1 MMQAE
6 VRQLSNPQLAAFDH
20 DYVTDQ
26 GFAAIQ
32 EHLESEFGDRP
43 FDVLDVGGGAGFFVD
58 RLLKRY
64 PNMSATVLDNSA
76 LLLDQN
82 VAHPR
87 KRTLMG
93 SGTDLLAAVGDQ
105 RFDVV
110 FFNFALH
117 HFVVRR
123 YADTRELQ
131 RVALRQA
138 TQILSERGRVC
149 VSEIAYEGAVYHNLP
164 SRIAFEVTASQRL
177 AKLTKRLGAN
187 TAGCGICFLSSSAW
201 RREFARAGLTVA
213 AEDWEPMRR
222 FKLLSRL
229 RLAAIAARRVANVH
243 YWLERSS
250 THAVR
255 V

>member
-6 VRQLSNPQLAAFDH
+6 VRQLSDPQLAAFDH
-20 DYVTDQ
+20 DYVTDD
-26 GFAAIQ
+26 GFASIQ
-32 EHLESEFGDRP
+32 AHLDREFGSRT

-64 PNMSATVLDNSA
+64 PGMSATVLDNSA

-82 VAHPR
+82 SQHPR

-93 SGTDLLAAVGDQ
+93 SGTDLLTAVGSQ
-105 RFDVV
+105 RFEVV

-117 HFVVRR
+117 HFVVRG

-131 RVALRQA
+131 RAALRQA
-138 TQILSERGRVC
+138 SRILSGSGRIC

-164 SRIAFEVTASQRL
+164 SRIAFEITASRRL
-177 AKLTKRLGAN
+177 AKLTKKLGAN
-187 TAGCGICFLSSSAW
+187 TAGCGICFLSANAW
-201 RREFARAGLTVA
+201 RKEFERAGLTVA

-222 FKLLSRL
+222 FTFLSRL
-229 RLAAIAARRVANVH
+229 RLAAISARRVANVH

-250 THAVR
+250 PDEGGF
-255 V
+255 

>member
-1 MMQAE
+1 MMQME
-6 VRQLSNPQLAAFDH
+6 VRQLSDPQLAAFDH
-20 DYVTDQ
+20 DYVTDE
-26 GFAAIQ
+26 GFASIQ
-32 EHLESEFGDRP
+32 EHLDGEFGTRT

-64 PNMSATVLDNSA
+64 PGMSATVLDNSA

-82 VAHPR
+82 IVHPR

-93 SGTDLLAAVGDQ
+93 SGTDLLSAVGRQ

-123 YADTRELQ
+123 YADTRALQ
-131 RVALRQA
+131 RTALRQA
-138 TQILSERGRVC
+138 AQILSERGRVC
-149 VSEIAYEGAVYHNLP
+149 VSEIAYEGAFYHNLP
-164 SRIAFEVTASQRL
+164 SRIAFGITANRSF
-177 AKLTKRLGAN
+177 AKLTKKLGAN

-201 RREFARAGLTVA
+201 RQEFERAGFAVA

-229 RLAAIAARRVANVH
+229 RLAAISARRVANVH
-243 YWLERSS
+243 YWLQRSPERD
-250 THAVR
+250 VR
-255 V
+255 D